1 MIWGLEQKKFFT
13 LSCNDLKV
21 VTELEPLIPI
31 FRNMLDEIEITI
43 SFRIKKRTLMWP
55 VDIDYVPGEFNPF
68 SDAISR
74 HPCSYAEVDALVGV
88 LEREAVILNGV
99 NKSFAVI

>member
-1 MIWGLEQKKFFT
+1 
-13 LSCNDLKV
+13 
-21 VTELEPLIPI
+21 
-31 FRNMLDEIEITI
+31 
-43 SFRIKKRTLMWP
+43 MWP

-74 HPCSYAEVDALVGV
+74 HPCSYAEVDALVGA